1 MWYKIMFQNFY
12 EVKNIFE
19 KTLEMFG
26 A

>member
-1 MWYKIMFQNFY
+1 MFQNFY

-26 A
+26 T